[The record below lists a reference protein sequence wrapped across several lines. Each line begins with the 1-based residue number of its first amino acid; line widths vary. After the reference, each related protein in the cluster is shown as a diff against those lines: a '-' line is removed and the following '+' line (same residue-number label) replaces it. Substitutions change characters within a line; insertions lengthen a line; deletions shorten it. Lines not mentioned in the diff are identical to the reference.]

1 MFEIF
6 ILPHVA
12 FIYFFNT
19 EKHRGVSQIEV
30 SNYLN

>member
-12 FIYFFNT
+12 FIFFNT